1 MIRFALVVAS
11 TLGFFLTAAIGNL
24 MVPLLRALSR
34 PHQEGQKEPV
44 QPSPGW
50 SPREHGVPTLGG
62 LCFMTG
68 TLAAVGMGWTVV
80 CLLQPELLGDGSRMT
95 IRLLLMLGGA
105 FAFGA
110 VGLADDLA
118 RLRPPQI
125 LGLRTGTRLAL
136 ELAAA
141 VGVVLALYTS
151 ECLPTG
157 WAWPGLG
164 YLELGAGAGP
174 VWAALLVALAESAR
188 CLNGPDG
195 VCSGAAF
202 VAMLGLMST
211 MTLLGYFPLAVLP
224 AALAG
229 ALMAFLLWNF
239 PPARLLP
246 GMTGC
251 LFLAGG
257 VGCVPLAI
265 GRPALILALGLPFFA
280 AGALELAQTLWRR
293 LAHKALFPV
302 WPLERWLERRG
313 LRPETVFCLF
323 CGLAVC
329 GLVLAMQLAW
339 LG

>member
-34 PHQEGQKEPV
+34 PHLEGQKEPV

-50 SPREHGVPTLGG
+50 SPQEHGVPTLGG

-80 CLLQPELLGDGSRMT
+80 CLLQPELLGDGSQMT
-95 IRLLLMLGGA
+95 TRLLLMLGGA

-174 VWAALLVALAESAR
+174 LWAVLLVALAESPR
-188 CLNGPDG
+188 CTP
-195 VCSGAAF
+195 
-202 VAMLGLMST
+202 
-211 MTLLGYFPLAVLP
+211 
-224 AALAG
+224 
-229 ALMAFLLWNF
+229 
-239 PPARLLP
+239 
-246 GMTGC
+246 
-251 LFLAGG
+251 
-257 VGCVPLAI
+257 
-265 GRPALILALGLPFFA
+265 
-280 AGALELAQTLWRR
+280 
-293 LAHKALFPV
+293 
-302 WPLERWLERRG
+302 RRG
-313 LRPETVFCLF
+313 R
-323 CGLAVC
+323 
-329 GLVLAMQLAW
+329 
-339 LG
+339 

>member
-1 MIRFALVVAS
+1 
-11 TLGFFLTAAIGNL
+11 
-24 MVPLLRALSR
+24 
-34 PHQEGQKEPV
+34 
-44 QPSPGW
+44 
-50 SPREHGVPTLGG
+50 
-62 LCFMTG
+62 
-68 TLAAVGMGWTVV
+68 
-80 CLLQPELLGDGSRMT
+80 
-95 IRLLLMLGGA
+95 
-105 FAFGA
+105 
-110 VGLADDLA
+110 
-118 RLRPPQI
+118 
-125 LGLRTGTRLAL
+125 
-136 ELAAA
+136 
-141 VGVVLALYTS
+141 
-151 ECLPTG
+151 
-157 WAWPGLG
+157 
-164 YLELGAGAGP
+164 
-174 VWAALLVALAESAR
+174 
-188 CLNGPDG
+188 
-195 VCSGAAF
+195 
-202 VAMLGLMST
+202 

-329 GLVLAMQLAW
+329 GLVLAMQLAR